1 MTELNKL
8 KMGDIRESDGKM
20 FWGYNKQKLKNGS
33 IKTYEVW
40 LTPERFKELKNQ
52 QKKYYSEY
60 WYRPEVRE
68 KTKKTKEKYR
78 KNPRT
83 KKLINEYV
91 KSRRAI
97 DPQYALKDR
106 VRARIRDAVK
116 RFGANKSTSTKE
128 LVGCSY
134 AFLREYIEK
143 QFKDG
148 MSWEIPHSFHIDHIR
163 PLASFDLTNP
173 EELSAACHYT
183 NLQPLYPFENRSKG
197 AKILTTTN

>member
-97 DPQYALKDR
+97 NPQYALKDR

>member
-1 MTELNKL
+1 
-8 KMGDIRESDGKM
+8 MGDIRESDGKM

-97 DPQYALKDR
+97 NPQYALKDR